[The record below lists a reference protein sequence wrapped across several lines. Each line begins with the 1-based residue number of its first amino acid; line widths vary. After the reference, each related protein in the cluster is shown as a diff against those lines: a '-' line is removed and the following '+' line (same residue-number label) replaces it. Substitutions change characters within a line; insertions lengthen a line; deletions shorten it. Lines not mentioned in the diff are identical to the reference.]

1 MVVQARSKSVHGPW
15 ENAPENPL
23 LRTQSPQETW
33 WSQGHGSVVD
43 TPEGKLMLFSMDMR
57 KDILR

>member
-43 TPEGKLMLFSMDMR
+43 TPEGKLMLFFSW
-57 KDILR
+57 I